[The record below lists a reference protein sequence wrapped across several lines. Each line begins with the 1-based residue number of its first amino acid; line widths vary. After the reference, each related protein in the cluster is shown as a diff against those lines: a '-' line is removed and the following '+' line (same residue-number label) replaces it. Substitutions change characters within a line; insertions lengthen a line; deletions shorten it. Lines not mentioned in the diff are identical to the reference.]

1 MYDQYFNEILRLY
14 PSLASFLGDRHS
26 DGRVENSWS
35 PEFRKSIRALHI
47 KYSSKYHKLSQKERS
62 MLDVIILKYIL
73 DETKES
79 FKYPFELMPI
89 SSFHNVILEYTLM
102 ENTIYP
108 FHPKNIIS
116 RHHCYIRNIQQCI
129 MNMRKGMRKGVVIP
143 KRICHKMIDDID
155 EFLKNKSYLTQKA
168 LNNSRIS
175 KFMENKY
182 RPCIEALLRFLKDVY
197 VHACRHTIG
206 MCDLPNGKTMY
217 HYMVRSETTINAI
230 SVKDIHEYGK
240 NEVVRILKEFKKLI
254 PRFYPSDN
262 IPNTPPPKTVLE
274 FLHRVKD
281 DPRNYFDNTQ
291 QILDAYKQQ
300 QTILRET
307 VMKKYFYANTQTYE
321 IKKVP
326 KMLEASS
333 AGAFYYP
340 GNNSRPGRFFINL
353 RSVRENPKY
362 SIETLA
368 IHEGEPGHH
377 YQFQYML
384 EKKLPLHR
392 IFGCEST
399 AYAEGWALYAE
410 SLSMTSNHVFNFG
423 RLTYE
428 MFRAVRCVVDTGVHY
443 YGWSFEEALSYM
455 KKHIAMQES
464 ELVTEL
470 ERYICI
476 PGQAVSYKIGERFFQ
491 TERQLFLR
499 NNHNKTIKDYHESVL
514 KHGVIPLTILQKTL
528 TDEI

>member
-1 MYDQYFNEILRLY
+1 MYGQYFKDILRLY
-14 PSLASFLGDRHS
+14 PSIASFLGDRRS
-26 DGRVENSWS
+26 DGTVENSLS
-35 PEFRKSIRALHI
+35 PEFRKSIRALHT
-47 KYSSKYHKLSQKERS
+47 KYTNEYRQLSQTDRG

-89 SSFHNVILEYTLM
+89 SSFHNIILEYTLM

-108 FHPKNIIS
+108 YHPKNIIS
-116 RHHCYIRNIQQCI
+116 RHHCYIRNIKQCI
-129 MNMRKGMRKGVVIP
+129 VNMRKGLQKGIVIP
-143 KRICHKMIDDID
+143 KRICGKMIDDID
-155 EFLKNKSYLTQKA
+155 EFLRNKSYVIQKA
-168 LNNSRIS
+168 KGNPHIMN
-175 KFMENKY
+175 FMENKY
-182 RPCIEALLRFLKDVY
+182 RPCIEDLLRFLKDVY
-197 VHACRHTIG
+197 VHACRDTIG
-206 MCDLPNGKTMY
+206 MCSLPNGMNMY
-217 HYMVRSETTINAI
+217 GYLVRAETTIDDI
-230 SVKDIHEYGK
+230 SVEDIHEYGK
-240 NEVVRILKEFKKLI
+240 KEVARILKEFKKLI
-254 PRFYPSDN
+254 PRFYPSQKG
-262 IPNTPPPKTVLE
+262 TPPPKTVLE

-281 DPRNYFDNTQ
+281 DPRNYFENTQ

-300 QTILRET
+300 QNILRET
-307 VMKKYFYANTQTYE
+307 VMKKYFYTNIQTYE

-340 GNNSRPGRFFINL
+340 GNTSRPGRFFINL
-353 RSVRENPKY
+353 RSVKENPKY

-384 EKKLPLHR
+384 EKKLPIHR

-410 SLSMTSNHVFNFG
+410 SLSMSSDHVFNFG

-443 YGWSFEEALSYM
+443 YGWSFEKALSYM
-455 KKHIAMQES
+455 KNHIAMQES

-491 TERQLFLR
+491 TERLLFLQ
-499 NNHNKTIKDYHESVL
+499 NNPDKTIKDYHENVL
-514 KHGVIPLTILQKTL
+514 KHGVIPLTILKKTL
-528 TDEI
+528 TVEI